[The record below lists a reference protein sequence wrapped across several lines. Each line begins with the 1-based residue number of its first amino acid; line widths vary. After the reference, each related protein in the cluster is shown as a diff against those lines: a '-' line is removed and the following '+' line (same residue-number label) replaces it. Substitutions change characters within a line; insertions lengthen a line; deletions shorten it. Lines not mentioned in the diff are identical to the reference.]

1 MTCRR
6 FNRSY
11 IRENIEIFVLR
22 TLNIIKRIHTKQKK
36 DHFKAAYSDL
46 HTSGKEILR
55 QNQNSLERAR
65 IGFKPVVRKKL
76 HCGLGE

>member
-1 MTCRR
+1 MEAKEGI
-6 FNRSY
+6 SL
-11 IRENIEIFVLR
+11 ENFKYNKED
-22 TLNIIKRIHTKQKK
+22 TYKTKR

-65 IGFKPVVRKKL
+65 IGFKSVVRKKL
-76 HCGLGE
+76 HCGLGEQG

>member
-1 MTCRR
+1 M
-6 FNRSY
+6 
-11 IRENIEIFVLR
+11 EIFVLR
-22 TLNIIKRIHTKQKK
+22 TLNIIKRIHTNQT

-65 IGFKPVVRKKL
+65 IGFKSVVRKKL
-76 HCGLGE
+76 HCGLGEQG